1 MKKLQKAAGLAAV
14 SLSLLAIGAEPLLNS
29 DSAYVLAAKKATK
42 KSTKTSKAKKTKKSS
57 KKTSKKSTK
66 RTSVKKTAKKAAP
79 TKKSTKKTSVKKTA
93 KKAAPTKKSTKK
105 TSVKKTAKKAAPTKK
120 STKKTSAKKTAKKAA
135 TTKKSTKKT
144 SKKVVKATTKTVKK
158 RTPTKKTTVK
168 KQTLAKQYQPKVKTG
183 VVKLTW
189 GGAFAFSDAK
199 NYITNTDK
207 MPSGT
212 YYQFEKWVDTYQ
224 SGKQVSPIKAYY
236 TDGSSE
242 VVGSVTFQ
250 VPEALA
256 VKYAYFV
263 QDLTVP
269 VNGKIDIEKDIVTDS
284 TIPANA
290 AKFYFCKED
299 GTTVAG
305 PDTSKAGS
313 YEYHIKAVYTDGSIR
328 LSGKITVNVE

>member
-29 DSAYVLAAKKATK
+29 DSAFVLAAKKA
-42 KSTKTSKAKKTKKSS
+42 
-57 KKTSKKSTK
+57 
-66 RTSVKKTAKKAAP
+66 

-93 KKAAPTKKSTKK
+93 KKAAP
-105 TSVKKTAKKAAPTKK
+105 
-120 STKKTSAKKTAKKAA
+120 
-135 TTKKSTKKT
+135 TKKSTKKT

-168 KQTLAKQYQPKVKTG
+168 KQILAKQYQPKVKTG

-199 NYITNTDK
+199 KYITNADK

-263 QDLTVP
+263 QDLTAP

-305 PDTSKAGS
+305 PDTSKAGR

>member
-1 MKKLQKAAGLAAV
+1 MKKLQKAAGLAAL
-14 SLSLLAIGAEPLLNS
+14 SLSLLAIGVEPLLNS

-66 RTSVKKTAKKAAP
+66 
-79 TKKSTKKTSVKKTA
+79 KTSV
-93 KKAAPTKKSTKK
+93 
-105 TSVKKTAKKAAPTKK
+105 
-120 STKKTSAKKTAKKAA
+120 KKTAKKAA

-168 KQTLAKQYQPKVKTG
+168 KQVLAKQYQPKVKTG

-199 NYITNTDK
+199 KYITNADK

-250 VPEALA
+250 VPKALA

>member
-14 SLSLLAIGAEPLLNS
+14 SLSLLAISAEPLLSTS
-29 DSAYVLAAKKATK
+29 DTAYVLAAKKTAK
-42 KSTKTSKAKKTKKSS
+42 KSAKTTKAKRTSKKSAKK
-57 KKTSKKSTK
+57 SKKSTK
-66 RTSVKKTAKKAAP
+66 STKKSTVKKTAKTA
-79 TKKSTKKTSVKKTA
+79 KTSKKTA
-93 KKAAPTKKSTKK
+93 KKVVKTTTKK
-105 TSVKKTAKKAAPTKK
+105 TTK
-120 STKKTSAKKTAKKAA
+120 
-135 TTKKSTKKT
+135 
-144 SKKVVKATTKTVKK
+144 KTVKK
-158 RTPTKKTTVK
+158 MTAK
-168 KQTLAKQYQPKVKTG
+168 KQTLAQKYQPREKSG
-183 VVKLTW
+183 VAKLTW

-199 NYITNTDK
+199 NYITNVTK

-224 SGKQVSPIKAYY
+224 SGKHVSPIKAYY

-299 GTTVAG
+299 GTVVAG

-313 YEYHIKAVYTDGSIR
+313 YEYHIKAVYTDGSVR
-328 LSGKITVNVE
+328 LSGKITVTVE

>member
-79 TKKSTKKTSVKKTA
+79 TKKSTKR
-93 KKAAPTKKSTKK
+93 

-120 STKKTSAKKTAKKAA
+120 STKKTSAKKTAKKVAP
-135 TTKKSTKKT
+135 TKKSTKKT

-158 RTPTKKTTVK
+158 RTPIKKTTVK

-189 GGAFAFSDAK
+189 GGAFAFSDAQK
-199 NYITNTDK
+199 YITNADK

-305 PDTSKAGS
+305 PDTSKAGR

>member
-66 RTSVKKTAKKAAP
+66 
-79 TKKSTKKTSVKKTA
+79 KTSV
-93 KKAAPTKKSTKK
+93 
-105 TSVKKTAKKAAPTKK
+105 
-120 STKKTSAKKTAKKAA
+120 KKTAKKAA

-158 RTPTKKTTVK
+158 MTPTKKTTVK

-189 GGAFAFSDAK
+189 GGAFAFSDAQK
-199 NYITNTDK
+199 YITNADK

-242 VVGSVTFQ
+242 VAGSVTFQ

-269 VNGKIDIEKDIVTDS
+269 VNGKIDIEKDIVTNS

>member
-1 MKKLQKAAGLAAV
+1 MTKKRIKMKKFQKAAGLAAV

-42 KSTKTSKAKKTKKSS
+42 KLTKTSKAKKTKKSS
-57 KKTSKKSTK
+57 KKTSKK
-66 RTSVKKTAKKAAP
+66 A
-79 TKKSTKKTSVKKTA
+79 TKKTSV
-93 KKAAPTKKSTKK
+93 
-105 TSVKKTAKKAAPTKK
+105 
-120 STKKTSAKKTAKKAA
+120 KKTAKKAA

-168 KQTLAKQYQPKVKTG
+168 KQTLAKQYQPKVETG

-199 NYITNTDK
+199 NYITNADK

-212 YYQFEKWVDTYQ
+212 SYQFEKWVDTYQ

-242 VVGSVTFQ
+242 VVDSVTFQ

>member
-29 DSAYVLAAKKATK
+29 DSTYVLAAKKATK

-66 RTSVKKTAKKAAP
+66 KTSVKKTAKKAATTKKSTKKISVKKTAKKAAT
-79 TKKSTKKTSVKKTA
+79 TKKSTKKTSVKKT
-93 KKAAPTKKSTKK
+93 
-105 TSVKKTAKKAAPTKK
+105 V
-120 STKKTSAKKTAKKAA
+120 KKAA

-168 KQTLAKQYQPKVKTG
+168 KQILAKQYQPKVKTG

-199 NYITNTDK
+199 NYITNADK

-250 VPEALA
+250 VPKALA

-269 VNGKIDIEKDIVTDS
+269 VNGKIDIEKDIVTNS

-299 GTTVAG
+299 GTTLAG
-305 PDTSKAGS
+305 PDTSNAGS

>member
-79 TKKSTKKTSVKKTA
+79 TKKSTKKTS
-93 KKAAPTKKSTKK
+93 
-105 TSVKKTAKKAAPTKK
+105 
-120 STKKTSAKKTAKKAA
+120 
-135 TTKKSTKKT
+135 
-144 SKKVVKATTKTVKK
+144 KKVVKATTKTVKK

-168 KQTLAKQYQPKVKTG
+168 KQILAKQYQPKVKTG

-199 NYITNTDK
+199 KYITNADK

-242 VVGSVTFQ
+242 VVGSVIFQ

>member
-66 RTSVKKTAKKAAP
+66 
-79 TKKSTKKTSVKKTA
+79 KTSI
-93 KKAAPTKKSTKK
+93 
-105 TSVKKTAKKAAPTKK
+105 
-120 STKKTSAKKTAKKAA
+120 KKTAKKAA

-199 NYITNTDK
+199 KHITNADK

-250 VPEALA
+250 VPKALA

-305 PDTSKAGS
+305 PDTSKAGR

>member
-1 MKKLQKAAGLAAV
+1 MIEEEIWDILILLNGITNIVVTKKRIKMKKLQKAAGLAAL
-14 SLSLLAIGAEPLLNS
+14 SLSLLAIGVEPLLNS
-29 DSAYVLAAKKATK
+29 NSAYVLAAKKATK
-42 KSTKTSKAKKTKKSS
+42 KSTKTSKAKKTKKFS

-66 RTSVKKTAKKAAP
+66 
-79 TKKSTKKTSVKKTA
+79 KTSV
-93 KKAAPTKKSTKK
+93 
-105 TSVKKTAKKAAPTKK
+105 
-120 STKKTSAKKTAKKAA
+120 KKTAKKAA

-168 KQTLAKQYQPKVKTG
+168 KQILAKQYQPKVKTG

-199 NYITNTDK
+199 KYITNADK